1 MTEDATPQSDCV
13 ENAPH
18 PRETAVLLG
27 QDKAQA
33 DFLTAF
39 QSGRMHHAWLITG
52 PRGVG
57 KATLAWKIAK
67 FLLAQPNDDG
77 GMFAD
82 ETPPADTLGIDPNH
96 PVLRRLEALGEP
108 RLFLCRRPWDDK
120 TKKHKR
126 DITVEETRA
135 LKGFF
140 NLSAAD
146 GGWRV
151 AIVDAADEMNSSA
164 ANALLKIL
172 EEPPEKTIILLVSH
186 QPARLLPTIRSRCR
200 ELRCEKLSGAD
211 MAQALHNAE
220 FEVGQNPEAL
230 AELADGSVGEAIR
243 ITSEDGLKRYA
254 DLVSL
259 TAQSPQMDRQTAL
272 RLANACVGKGN
283 EPTYDLSLRLIRQML
298 SRIAR
303 FAALQPS
310 TVQEAAQGEASML
323 AKLGP
328 NVQAARKWADL
339 SAELTARS
347 NHARA
352 VNLDPSSVILDML
365 LKINET
371 ARS

>member
-1 MTEDATPQSDCV
+1 MTDATILQADCV
-13 ENAPH
+13 EGAPH
-18 PRETAVLLG
+18 PRETFTLLG
-27 QDKAQA
+27 QDKAQS
-33 DFLTAF
+33 DFLSAF
-39 QSGRMHHAWLITG
+39 QSGRLHHAWLITG

-57 KATLAWKIAK
+57 KATLAWKIAR
-67 FLLAQPNDDG
+67 FLLAQPNDDVD
-77 GMFAD
+77 MFAD
-82 ETPPADTLGIDPNH
+82 IPPAHDTLDIAPDH
-96 PVLRRLEALGEP
+96 PITRRVASLAEP

-120 TKKHKR
+120 TKRNKR
-126 DITVEETRA
+126 DITVAETRA

-172 EEPPEKTIILLVSH
+172 EEPPEKTIILLASH
-186 QPARLLPTIRSRCR
+186 QPAQLLPTIRSRCR
-200 ELRCEKLSGAD
+200 ELRCKKLSGPD
-211 MAQALHNAE
+211 LTQALINAD
-220 FEVGQNPEAL
+220 FEVGQNPERL

-243 ITSEDGLKRYA
+243 IVTEDGLKRYA

-259 TAQSPQMDRQTAL
+259 TVQAPQMNRPSAL
-272 RLANACVGKGN
+272 KLANACVGKGN
-283 EPTYDLSLRLIRQML
+283 EATYDLSLRLIRQML

-303 FAALQPS
+303 YAALQPS
-310 TVQEAAQGEASML
+310 IFQEAAIGEAIML
-323 AKLGP
+323 SKLGP
-328 NVQAARKWADL
+328 NAQAARKWADL
-339 SAELTARS
+339 SAELTART

-371 ARS
+371 ARA